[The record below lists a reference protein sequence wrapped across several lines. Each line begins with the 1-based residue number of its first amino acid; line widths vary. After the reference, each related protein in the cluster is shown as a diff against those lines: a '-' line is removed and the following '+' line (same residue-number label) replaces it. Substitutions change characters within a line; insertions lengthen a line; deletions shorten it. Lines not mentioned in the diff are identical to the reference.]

1 MVALGVVNAIY
12 NWCPSKTT
20 PWPQECSWSCET
32 RCYQCQE
39 QLAPFQVMSSTLL
52 SSLEHG
58 LGRYQCQTLLAL
70 PRDDAYDKGHVY
82 AKASRTCEGIRLGS
96 ANPKECF
103 RSGGSNANN
112 QWHGF
117 FKLLK
122 KGPQMPFQPFHPLKK
137 DVSKLSRRK
146 SKRVREDLILSSF
159 DSEFANFKSS
169 WKNFTLSE
177 LQAATDDF
185 NHGRDKRPVKSL
197 VVGRPILLA
206 LEDIDEGTKVEE
218 ILRQSTDVEEVDRR
232 VQEYEQAYCSLPD
245 CKIHGLHIFISIN
258 HLEDMKQ
265 QGGLEKWLKLLQVV
279 ESPIDSALILDGA
292 LLSAY
297 QYFENMTNR
306 EHLNSSS

>member
-1 MVALGVVNAIY
+1 MNFPFFGKDLLKCGFPLTHNLQHCLTSDSEAL
-12 NWCPSKTT
+12 
-20 PWPQECSWSCET
+20 
-32 RCYQCQE
+32 
-39 QLAPFQVMSSTLL
+39 
-52 SSLEHG
+52 
-58 LGRYQCQTLLAL
+58 LG
-70 PRDDAYDKGHVY
+70 
-82 AKASRTCEGIRLGS
+82 
-96 ANPKECF
+96 
-103 RSGGSNANN
+103 SGGSNANN

-232 VQEYEQAYCSLPD
+232 VQEYEQ
-245 CKIHGLHIFISIN
+245 
-258 HLEDMKQ
+258 EDMKQ

-297 QYFENMTNR
+297 QYFENVRNFLVAVQLYKRMI
-306 EHLNSSS
+306 LM

>member
-1 MVALGVVNAIY
+1 MAGVEERLGN
-12 NWCPSKTT
+12 
-20 PWPQECSWSCET
+20 
-32 RCYQCQE
+32 
-39 QLAPFQVMSSTLL
+39 
-52 SSLEHG
+52 
-58 LGRYQCQTLLAL
+58 LLAL
-70 PRDDAYDKGHVY
+70 STSLQISFSFSLSLSISLALSIVLLRSLNLSLVLTN
-82 AKASRTCEGIRLGS
+82 SRVTFVVLCFESSSQRFHPLLNSRLG
-96 ANPKECF
+96 
-103 RSGGSNANN
+103 SGGSNANN

-232 VQEYEQAYCSLPD
+232 VQEYEQGKMEP
-245 CKIHGLHIFISIN
+245 
-258 HLEDMKQ
+258 
-265 QGGLEKWLKLLQVV
+265 
-279 ESPIDSALILDGA
+279 LICRLIVFNA
-292 LLSAY
+292 FA
-297 QYFENMTNR
+297 MT
-306 EHLNSSS
+306 

>member
-1 MVALGVVNAIY
+1 MAGVEERLGN
-12 NWCPSKTT
+12 
-20 PWPQECSWSCET
+20 
-32 RCYQCQE
+32 
-39 QLAPFQVMSSTLL
+39 
-52 SSLEHG
+52 
-58 LGRYQCQTLLAL
+58 LLAL
-70 PRDDAYDKGHVY
+70 STSLQISFSFSLSLSISLALSIVLLRSLNLSLVLTNSRVTFVVLCFESSSQRFHPLLNSRLGVSRKRHGGSFGHGLAVVAVIVY
-82 AKASRTCEGIRLGS
+82 TNAGIRLGS

-103 RSGGSNANN
+103 TSTSDSEALLGSGGSNANN

-218 ILRQSTDVEEVDRR
+218 ILRQSTDVEE
-232 VQEYEQAYCSLPD
+232 
-245 CKIHGLHIFISIN
+245 

-297 QYFENMTNR
+297 QYFENVRNFLVAVQLYKRMI
-306 EHLNSSS
+306 LM

>member
-1 MVALGVVNAIY
+1 
-12 NWCPSKTT
+12 
-20 PWPQECSWSCET
+20 
-32 RCYQCQE
+32 
-39 QLAPFQVMSSTLL
+39 
-52 SSLEHG
+52 
-58 LGRYQCQTLLAL
+58 
-70 PRDDAYDKGHVY
+70 
-82 AKASRTCEGIRLGS
+82 
-96 ANPKECF
+96 
-103 RSGGSNANN
+103 
-112 QWHGF
+112 
-117 FKLLK
+117 
-122 KGPQMPFQPFHPLKK
+122 MPFQPFHPLKK

-232 VQEYEQAYCSLPD
+232 VQEYEQ
-245 CKIHGLHIFISIN
+245 
-258 HLEDMKQ
+258 DMKQ

-297 QYFENMTNR
+297 QYFENVRNFLVAVQLYKRMI
-306 EHLNSSS
+306 LM

>member
-1 MVALGVVNAIY
+1 MR
-12 NWCPSKTT
+12 S
-20 PWPQECSWSCET
+20 
-32 RCYQCQE
+32 R
-39 QLAPFQVMSSTLL
+39 LL
-52 SSLEHG
+52 SGSILYSIHG
-58 LGRYQCQTLLAL
+58 L
-70 PRDDAYDKGHVY
+70 
-82 AKASRTCEGIRLGS
+82 GIRLGS

-185 NHGRDKRPVKSL
+185 NHG
-197 VVGRPILLA
+197 
-206 LEDIDEGTKVEE
+206 TKVEE

-232 VQEYEQAYCSLPD
+232 VQEYEQASRRYEAAGWIR
-245 CKIHGLHIFISIN
+245 K
-258 HLEDMKQ
+258 MVK
-265 QGGLEKWLKLLQVV
+265 VV
-279 ESPIDSALILDGA
+279 AGCGES
-292 LLSAY
+292 Y
-297 QYFENMTNR
+297 
-306 EHLNSSS
+306 